1 MATQLTPLEQ
11 VQEDAKR
18 LTLKRIAEQEES
30 KVWQEAQEGT
40 VTLEDKPEVAVEPE
54 AEKPKAKTVSKKGKK

>member
-1 MATQLTPLEQ
+1 MAQLTPLEQ

-30 KVWQEAQEGT
+30 KAWQESQEGT
-40 VTLEDKPEVAVEPE
+40 VTLEDKPEVAVEVE
-54 AEKPKAKTVSKKGKK
+54 VKAETETVTTKKGKK

>member
-30 KVWQEAQEGT
+30 KAWQESQDRT
-40 VTLEDKPEVAVEPE
+40 VSLDETPEVEVKPEV
-54 AEKPKAKTVSKKGKK
+54 EKPKAKTVSKKGKK

>member
-30 KVWQEAQEGT
+30 KAWQESQDRT
-40 VTLEDKPEVAVEPE
+40 VSLDDEPEVEVKPEV
-54 AEKPKAKTVSKKGKK
+54 KPKAKTTKKKGK